1 MSEYVSIKNE
11 VVKKLE
17 EHLPE
22 IRERFGIEM
31 LGVFGSVSRGE
42 DKPDSD
48 IDILILV
55 DGDRLAVQDELA
67 IMTPLYEIELNTGVL
82 INPLILLKKEWGKRV
97 TPFYENV
104 SRDAV
109 LI

>member
-1 MSEYVSIKNE
+1 MSRTYIIEAISKALSGMKPRVE
-11 VVKKLE
+11 VL
-17 EHLPE
+17 LY
-22 IRERFGIEM
+22 
-31 LGVFGSVSRGE
+31 GSEARGE
-42 DKPDSD
+42 ARQDSD

-82 INPLILLKKEWGKRV
+82 INPLILLKKQWGKRV

>member
-1 MSEYVSIKNE
+1 MSRTYIIEAISKALSGMKPRVE
-11 VVKKLE
+11 VL
-17 EHLPE
+17 LY
-22 IRERFGIEM
+22 
-31 LGVFGSVSRGE
+31 GSEARGE
-42 DKPDSD
+42 ARQDSD

>member
-48 IDILILV
+48 IDILYRFKAGIKTYHAMLELV
-55 DGDRLAVQDELA
+55 DYLEELFGRPVDLTA
-67 IMTPLYEIELNTGVL
+67 ADWISPM
-82 INPLILLKKEWGKRV
+82 LK
-97 TPFYENV
+97 
-104 SRDAV
+104 SHIDADV
-109 LI
+109 IFCGAEKGAA

>member
-1 MSEYVSIKNE
+1 MSRTYIVEAISKALSGMKPRVE
-11 VVKKLE
+11 VL
-17 EHLPE
+17 LY
-22 IRERFGIEM
+22 
-31 LGVFGSVSRGE
+31 GSEARGE
-42 DKPDSD
+42 ARQDSD

-55 DGDRLAVQDELA
+55 EGDQLAVQDELA

>member
-48 IDILILV
+48 IDIL
-55 DGDRLAVQDELA
+55 
-67 IMTPLYEIELNTGVL
+67 
-82 INPLILLKKEWGKRV
+82 
-97 TPFYENV
+97 
-104 SRDAV
+104 
-109 LI
+109 

>member
-1 MSEYVSIKNE
+1 MSRTYIIEAISKAMSGMKPRVE
-11 VVKKLE
+11 VL
-17 EHLPE
+17 LY
-22 IRERFGIEM
+22 
-31 LGVFGSVSRGE
+31 GSEARGE
-42 DKPDSD
+42 ARQDSD

>member
-1 MSEYVSIKNE
+1 MSRTYIVEAISKALSGMKPRVE
-11 VVKKLE
+11 VL
-17 EHLPE
+17 LY
-22 IRERFGIEM
+22 
-31 LGVFGSVSRGE
+31 GSEARGE
-42 DKPDSD
+42 ARQDSD

>member
-1 MSEYVSIKNE
+1 MSRTYIIDAISKALSGMKPRVE
-11 VVKKLE
+11 VL
-17 EHLPE
+17 LY
-22 IRERFGIEM
+22 
-31 LGVFGSVSRGE
+31 GSEARGE
-42 DKPDSD
+42 ARQDSD

>member
-1 MSEYVSIKNE
+1 MSRTYIIEAISKALSGMKPRVE
-11 VVKKLE
+11 VFLY
-17 EHLPE
+17 
-22 IRERFGIEM
+22 
-31 LGVFGSVSRGE
+31 GSEARGE
-42 DKPDSD
+42 ARQDSD